1 MLNLK
6 ELEKKLDL
14 ALAKENDQSLTEWLL
29 NLRKDNLSNFL
40 GAGCIE
46 NLKAQSFFDTQTK
59 VSPNSKCIT
68 NNDTPE
74 NDYRL
79 AA

>member
-6 ELEKKLDL
+6 ELERKLDV
-14 ALAKENDQSLTEWLL
+14 ALQNEDTQSLTEWLL

-46 NLKAQSFFDTQTK
+46 NLKAPSFSDAQTR
-59 VSPNSKCIT
+59 VSPNSNCIT
-68 NNDTPE
+68 NNDTAR